1 MNVNPT
7 HIMFPQNKL
16 DYMVCGVTQV
26 HYTPLTNICVAS
38 MENGDLLFMDT
49 RELHYE
55 YPLGKKFGERR
66 LLYTLDIKQLNG
78 EPIVKLPKGNQKN
91 INEKVPNDWLMHDD
105 KYKEKYGLV
114 FQSLIRVSFTILKG
128 MKKMIR

>member
-1 MNVNPT
+1 MKVNPT
-7 HIMFPQNKL
+7 NIMFAQNKL

-26 HYTPLTNICVAS
+26 HYTPLTNMCVAA

-55 YPLGKKFGERR
+55 FPLGKKYGERR
-66 LLYTLDIKQLNG
+66 LLYGLDIKQLDGN
-78 EPIVKLPKGNQKN
+78 PIVRLPKATQNKK
-91 INEKVPNDWLMHDD
+91 ITEKAPNDWVMHDD

-114 FQSLIRVSFTILKG
+114 FESLIRVSYKINVNC
-128 MKKMIR
+128 II